1 MITPP
6 IALTS
11 EPVACT
17 GLWPL
22 FFAPAVESFA
32 ERAVREQ
39 QAKALCHACPVLG
52 PCGEYALAT
61 GQHEGIWAG
70 LNEEELAAERVR
82 RSRKQVAA

>member
-17 GLWPL
+17 GMWPL
-22 FFAPAVESFA
+22 FFAPAGESFA
-32 ERAVREQ
+32 EKVIREQ
-39 QAKALCHACPVLG
+39 QAKALCDACPVLG
-52 PCGEYALAT
+52 PCLEYALAT
-61 GQHEGIWAG
+61 GQREGIWAG

-82 RSRKQVAA
+82 RARRRAA